1 MNEAYRTYL
10 MDGERAGMRYALSV
24 PPNAP
29 FGASGGHL
37 SNRPGSSLEFMDHRE
52 YQPGDDLRRIDWSA
66 YARSDRLTVKLYRE
80 EVSPHLDIL
89 IDGSRSMALDETD
102 KARATLGLAA
112 MFAAAA
118 SNAGYSH
125 CGWLARG
132 GCEKIGNG
140 TDRPSVWEGIEFD
153 HRDNVTESFRRLS
166 PAWRPRAIRVFLSDL
181 FWLDDPLHTL
191 QRLAEGASAVVV
203 VQVVAKA
210 DAEPPERGNIRLVDS
225 ESDEMMEVFLDAVA
239 QKRYRE
245 AFARHQE
252 NWHRGCRQVGALMTT
267 LVAED
272 VLGGWQLDALVA
284 AEVLKVA

>member
-1 MNEAYRTYL
+1 
-10 MDGERAGMRYALSV
+10 MDGERAGTRYALSV
-24 PPNAP
+24 PHNAP
-29 FGASGGHL
+29 SGVTGGHL

-66 YARSDRLTVKLYRE
+66 FARSDRLTVKLYRE

-89 IDGSRSMALDETD
+89 VDGSRSMALDDTD
-102 KARATLGLAA
+102 KARAALGLAA

-132 GCEKIGNG
+132 GCEKIANG
-140 TDRPSVWEGIEFD
+140 ADRPSVWEAIEFD
-153 HRDNVTESFRRLS
+153 HRDNVAESFRRMPPS
-166 PAWRPRAIRVFLSDL
+166 WKPRAIRVFLSDL
-181 FWLDDPLHTL
+181 FWLGDPLQTL
-191 QRLAEGASAVVV
+191 WHLAEGASAVVV
-203 VQVVAKA
+203 VQVVARA

-225 ESDEMMEVFLDAVA
+225 ESGEVMEVFLDAVA

-272 VLGGWQLDALVA
+272 VVRDWQLDDLVA
-284 AEVLKVA
+284 AEILKVA